1 MALIYNA
8 TFDSGTRILSLLD
21 KAGNTISSC
30 EVPSNDV
37 DDPTKPLMF
46 KSQTNGATISTD
58 ADNLDFSRNGT
69 DWETYTANTALEVN
83 SGGRVFFKSRT
94 DVIGNK
100 YNRNTHFSMTG
111 EFKAFNNLMSVYR
124 TDFATVTNRKLYY
137 KGMFSGQTGLLKA
150 PMLTQTYIADETYTD
165 TFSGCTG
172 LEEDSPLPP
181 VLKFE
186 DLSQKPGNSSYYFKN
201 MYKGCTGLKRIRS
214 FEDYESGGTVQQL
227 VFATGSMFPSLG
239 ALPTREK
246 YVSVKFPLALPV
258 DGVVHDTHVPPN
270 ATDYEPFYLKYSQDW
285 VLYITSVL
293 RDYDPKYSIYLEQT
307 GAYEYSY
314 DGETWNLGY
323 AEYEHKKPVNVPANT
338 KLYIRR
344 CMYPYKPLDVYESGG
359 PGYYS
364 ATACN
369 TRSFSFSVDCEV
381 GGDTWSLDRA
391 DFYSLPSSYAQDLH
405 ELFRGTFF
413 GTYGES
419 YSPCS
424 ALSSYVNL
432 HASAY
437 SDLEG
442 MFNGCHSL
450 RRVAI
455 AINSVSNYKFTTWML
470 GAQSFGDFYCNPNIK
485 TFPLG
490 FSGIPVDW
498 NRWVYGAEDT
508 GTTTKMYHN
517 GVVETVMVGT
527 SDYGV
532 CYSIQGWSGFK
543 TLEQMHES
551 GYTFGEQ
558 TAYTLYEYEDI
569 ITAYTVSANDSDGF
583 TEAMYD
589 TGNGMGYLTIE
600 QQNKRGYYTSPV
612 AFTGLVLTATANSS
626 SVKLFNKFE
635 EYYAK
640 GARLLTK
647 YRVNTGDGWQSY
659 TNGTVIKLNSGQA
672 VKLHCI
678 DFHGQQNSSN
688 WMVFD
693 MKGTIEASGNCNSML
708 PMDIRTNISLN
719 DYPNALY
726 QLFYGCK
733 SLTKAP
739 ALPATSL
746 ASSCYTGM
754 FRYCESLTKAPELP
768 ATNLAEYCYWY
779 MFSGCRNL
787 KEVRISATTTAKD
800 ALYGWLGNVS
810 ATGDFYCDPNAK
822 IFSTDSVSGI
832 PSGWSRFVL
841 GAEDAGNTTAMY
853 HNGATETVKIGTSD
867 YGVCYALQGWAGF
880 KTLSEMHALGY
891 TFGAQS
897 SLTMYHGSDPV
908 SAYSCDAN
916 IDDGFTETMYDVGDG
931 KGYLDIATQNANRYT
946 LTAPSP

>member
-1 MALIYNA
+1 MALIYDA
-8 TFDSGTRILSLLD
+8 TFDSGTRVLSLLD
-21 KAGNTISSC
+21 KAGNVISSC
-30 EVPSNDV
+30 EVPGNDV

-58 ADNLDFSRNGT
+58 AENLDFSRNGT

-94 DVIGNK
+94 NVFDNQ
-100 YNRNTHFSMTG
+100 YHTHTHFSMTG

-124 TDFATVTNRKLYY
+124 TDFATVTNIKLYY
-137 KGMFSGQTGLLKA
+137 EGMFSGQTGLLKV
-150 PMLTQTYIADETYTD
+150 PMLTQTYIANRTYTD

-172 LEEDSPLPP
+172 LEEDAPLPP
-181 VLKFE
+181 VLTFE
-186 DLSQKPGNSSYYFKN
+186 DLPQRPGYFSYYFKN
-201 MYKGCTGLKRIRS
+201 MYKGCAGLKRIRS
-214 FEDYESGGTVQQL
+214 FENYESGGTVQQL

-258 DGVVHDTHVPPN
+258 DGVVHDTHVPQN
-270 ATDYEPFYLKYSQDW
+270 AMDYEPFYLRYSQDW

-293 RDYDPKYSIYLEQT
+293 RKYDSKYSMYAEQT

-323 AEYEHKKPVNVPANT
+323 AEYEHQKPVNVPANT

-344 CMYPYKPLDVYESGG
+344 CMYPYKPLQVAESGM
-359 PGYYS
+359 PDYYS
-364 ATACN
+364 ATKCT

-405 ELFRGTFF
+405 GLFSGTFYNV
-413 GTYGES
+413 YGEK

-424 ALSSYVNL
+424 ALSNCVNL

-437 SDLEG
+437 SDLNL
-442 MFNGCHSL
+442 MFHGCNSL

-455 AINSVSNYKFTTWML
+455 AINSVIACKFTNWMS
-470 GAQSFGDFYCNPNIK
+470 GVSPSGDFYCNPNIK

-490 FSGIPVDW
+490 FSGIPVKW

-508 GTTTKMYHN
+508 GTATKMYHN
-517 GVVETVMVGT
+517 GVAENVIVGT

-543 TLEQMHES
+543 TLEQMHEA

-558 TAYTLYEYEDI
+558 TEFTLYEYEDVT
-569 ITAYTVSANDSDGF
+569 TAYTVSANASDGF

-589 TGNGMGYLTIE
+589 TGNSTGYLTMA

-612 AFTGLVLTATANSS
+612 AFTGLVLTATANKS
-626 SVKLFNKFE
+626 SVKLYNRFE
-635 EYYAK
+635 DLYAK

-647 YRVNTGDGWQSY
+647 YRVNMGDGWQSY
-659 TNGTVIKLNSGQA
+659 TNGTVIKLNSSQA

-678 DFHGQQNSSN
+678 DFRGQQNSYN
-688 WMVFD
+688 YMQFD
-693 MKGTIEASGNCNSML
+693 MTGTIEASGNCNSML
-708 PMDIRTNISLN
+708 PMDIRTDLSLN
-719 DYPNALY
+719 DYPNALRGMF
-726 QLFYGCK
+726 QSCK

-739 ALPATSL
+739 ALPAITL
-746 ASSCYTGM
+746 ASSCYSCM
-754 FRYCESLTKAPELP
+754 FQYCESLTKAPALP
-768 ATNLAEYCYWY
+768 AITLASYCYAG
-779 MFSGCRNL
+779 MFQYCERL
-787 KEVRISATTTAKD
+787 TEVRISATTTAEG
-800 ALYGWLGNVS
+800 ALNEWLSGVS
-810 ATGDFYCDPNAK
+810 ATGDFYCDPSAT
-822 IFSTDSVSGI
+822 IFQSGSSGI
-832 PSGWSRFVL
+832 PGGWSRFVL
-841 GAEDAGNTTAMY
+841 GAEDTGNTTAMY
-853 HNGATETVKIGTSD
+853 HNGATETVMIGTSEW
-867 YGVCYALQGWAGF
+867 GVCYALQGWVGF

-916 IDDGFTETMYDVGDG
+916 IDDGFAETMYDVGDG
-931 KGYLDIATQNANRYT
+931 KGYLDIATQNANGYT

>member
-8 TFDSGTRILSLLD
+8 TFNSGTRVLSLLD
-21 KAGNTISSC
+21 KAGNVISSC
-30 EVPSNDV
+30 EVLSKEV

-46 KSQTNGATISTD
+46 KSQTNGATISTN
-58 ADNLDFSRNGT
+58 ANNLDFSRNGT

-94 DVIGNK
+94 DVYNNHHGNK
-100 YNRNTHFSMTG
+100 TQFSMTG

-124 TDFATVTNRKLYY
+124 TDFATVKSVKLYY
-137 KGMFSGQTGLLKA
+137 QGMFSGQTGLLKA
-150 PMLTQTYIADETYTD
+150 PMLTQTYIAYDTYTD

-186 DLSQKPGNSSYYFKN
+186 DLPQSPGNSSYYFKD

-227 VFATGSMFPSLG
+227 VFATGRMFPSLG

-293 RDYDPKYSIYLEQT
+293 REYNSRYSLYEEQA

-323 AEYEHKKPVNVPANT
+323 AGYEHNNPVNVPANT

-344 CMYPYKPLDVYESGG
+344 CMYPYKPLSVNSG
-359 PGYYS
+359 PTHYL
-364 ATACN
+364 ATECN

-405 ELFRGTFF
+405 ELFRGTFIDIDN
-413 GTYGES
+413 ER

-424 ALSSYVNL
+424 ALSSCVNL

-437 SDLEG
+437 DDLQD
-442 MFNGCHSL
+442 MFNGCSSL
-450 RRVAI
+450 RSVAI
-455 AINSVSNYKFTTWML
+455 AIDSVNVYKFTKWMS
-470 GAQSFGDFYCNPNIK
+470 GVSPSGDFYCNPNIK
-485 TFPLG
+485 TFPIG
-490 FSGIPVDW
+490 SGGIPVGW
-498 NRWVYGAEDT
+498 KKWVYGATDT
-508 GTTTKMYHN
+508 GTTTTMYHN
-517 GVVETVMVGT
+517 GVAENVIVGT

-543 TLEQMHES
+543 TLEQMHEA

-558 TAYTLYEYEDI
+558 TEFTLYEYEDVT
-569 ITAYTVSANDSDGF
+569 TAYTVSANANDGF

-589 TGNGMGYLTIE
+589 TGNDMGYLTIE

-626 SVKLFNKFE
+626 SVKLFNKVEDYFE
-635 EYYAK
+635 K

-647 YRVNTGDGWQSY
+647 YRVNMGDGWQSY
-659 TNGTVIKLNSGQA
+659 TNGTVINLNSSQA

-678 DFHGQQNSSN
+678 DFRGQQNN
-688 WMVFD
+688 NNYMQFN
-693 MKGTIEASGNCNSML
+693 MTGTIEASGNCNSML
-708 PMDIRTNISLN
+708 PMDIRTDLSLN
-719 DYPNALY
+719 DYPYALRGM
-726 QLFYGCK
+726 FHNCK
-733 SLTKAP
+733 SLAKAP
-739 ALPATSL
+739 ALPATTL
-746 ASSCYTGM
+746 ASYCYYRM
-754 FRYCESLTKAPELP
+754 FRYCERLT
-768 ATNLAEYCYWY
+768 
-779 MFSGCRNL
+779 
-787 KEVRISATTTAKD
+787 EVRIAATTTETY
-800 ALYGWLGNVS
+800 ALDYWLYNVS
-810 ATGDFYCDPNAK
+810 ATGDFYCDPSAT
-822 IFSTDSVSGI
+822 IFPTDSASGI
-832 PSGWSRFVL
+832 PKGWSRFVL
-841 GAEDAGNTTAMY
+841 GAEDTGNTTAMY

-867 YGVCYALQGWAGF
+867 YGVCYALQGWSGF

-931 KGYLDIATQNANRYT
+931 KGYLDIATQNANGYT

>member
-8 TFDSGTRILSLLD
+8 TFDSGTRVLSLLD
-21 KAGNTISSC
+21 KAGNVISSC
-30 EVPSNDV
+30 EVPSKDV

-46 KSQTNGATISTD
+46 KSQTNGATISTN

-94 DVIGNK
+94 DVYNNHYANK
-100 YNRNTHFSMTG
+100 TQFSMTG
-111 EFKAFNNLMSVYR
+111 EFKAFNNIMSVYR
-124 TDFATVTNRKLYY
+124 TDFATARSIKLYY
-137 KGMFSGQTGLLKA
+137 QGMFSGQTGLLKA
-150 PMLTQTYIADETYTD
+150 PMLPQTYIADDTYTE

-186 DLSQKPGNSSYYFKN
+186 DLSQEPGNSSYYFKN
-201 MYKGCTGLKRIRS
+201 MYKGCVGLKRIRS
-214 FEDYESGGTVQQL
+214 FENYESGGTVQQL

-270 ATDYEPFYLKYSQDW
+270 ATDYEPFYLRYSQDW
-285 VLYITSVL
+285 VLYITSAL
-293 RDYDPKYSIYLEQT
+293 REYRSIDSQT
-307 GAYEYSY
+307 SAYEYSY

-323 AEYEHKKPVNVPANT
+323 AEYEHKNPVNVPANT

-344 CMYPYKPLDVYESGG
+344 CMYPYKPLEVYEPHEPS
-359 PGYYS
+359 YYS
-364 ATACN
+364 AEECN

-391 DFYSLPSSYAQDLH
+391 DFYSLPSNYAQDLH
-405 ELFRGTFF
+405 ELFKGTFLNRDEKR
-413 GTYGES
+413 YV
-419 YSPCS
+419 PCS
-424 ALSSYVNL
+424 ALSSVVNL
-432 HASAY
+432 HASSY
-437 SDLEG
+437 SYLTD
-442 MFNGCHSL
+442 MFNGCSSL

-455 AINSVSNYKFTTWML
+455 AINSVIDYKFTNWMS

-532 CYSIQGWSGFK
+532 CYSAQGWVGFK
-543 TLEQMHES
+543 TLEQMHEA

-558 TAYTLYEYEDI
+558 TEFTLYEYEDVT
-569 ITAYTVSANDSDGF
+569 TAYTVSANANDGF

-589 TGNGMGYLTIE
+589 TGNSTGYLTMA
-600 QQNKRGYYTSPV
+600 QQNKRGYYASPV
-612 AFTGLVLTATANSS
+612 AFTGLVLTATANKS
-626 SVKLFNKFE
+626 SVRLLNYFDD
-635 EYYAK
+635 YYAK

-647 YRVNTGDGWQSY
+647 YRVNMGDGWQSY
-659 TNGTVIKLNSGQA
+659 TNGTVINMDSSQA

-678 DFHGQQNSSN
+678 DFRGQQNSN
-688 WMVFD
+688 NYMRFD

-708 PMDIRTNISLN
+708 PMDIRTDLSLS
-719 DYPNALY
+719 DYPDAFRGM
-726 QLFYGCK
+726 FYNCK

-739 ALPATSL
+739 ALPATTLSSGCY
-746 ASSCYTGM
+746 ASM
-754 FRYCESLTKAPELP
+754 FQYCKSLTQAPELP
-768 ATNLAEYCYWY
+768 ATTLANKCYSGI
-779 MFSGCRNL
+779 FSSCPSL
-787 KEVRISATTTAKD
+787 KEVRVSATTTATD
-800 ALYGWLGNVS
+800 ALTNWLSGVS
-810 ATGDFYCDPNAK
+810 ATGDFYCDPNAT
-822 IFSTDSVSGI
+822 IFPTDSASGI
-832 PSGWSRFVL
+832 PTGWSRFVL
-841 GAEDAGNTTAMY
+841 GAEDTGNTTAMY
-853 HNGATETVKIGTSD
+853 HNGATETVMIGTSD

-880 KTLSEMHALGY
+880 RTLAQMHALGY

-931 KGYLDIATQNANRYT
+931 KGYLDIATQNANGYT